1 MCVWN
6 GWKYFLF
13 VAVFHFPRATEER
26 LIEICIDIYTE
37 NEYEKTEM
45 NSDYIK
51 PPRLKNNAIFVRS
64 DMVMMASCWKQIMS
78 LCILDLFQKTGVIL
92 LTCIYI
98 FYRYYFQTQNYL
110 QLLSDASEKQANTKK
125 QYVVHTRKQTVILSQ
140 WPKHKAVYVDSF
152 YISSLIIMRRQSCRC
167 PVDVQCLGKHQIIL
181 VSGNVRQNYAN

>member
-78 LCILDLFQKTGVIL
+78 FCILDLFQKTGVIL

-98 FYRYYFQTQNYL
+98 FTDIISKHKTICNYFRTRQRSKQTQKSNML
-110 QLLSDASEKQANTKK
+110 F
-125 QYVVHTRKQTVILSQ
+125 ILESWQ
-140 WPKHKAVYVDSF
+140 W
-152 YISSLIIMRRQSCRC
+152 SCRNNQNIK
-167 PVDVQCLGKHQIIL
+167 PFMLIHSTYHLSLSWGVSPADAPLTFNA
-181 VSGNVRQNYAN
+181 SGNTR